1 MKKLISLI
9 SIILSIVMLFASMPV
24 LADGTASHK
33 IELSAPQETPAHN
46 EFDIDV
52 NFTGF
57 SGVTGIQL
65 AININSFEVR
75 TITSEI
81 FETNENGYLT
91 ENVHYFINK
100 GILTIM
106 LSSISDW
113 EAFNTEATVKALTI
127 KTKATADGE
136 YTISVDNNVISG
148 TPSNPEEW
156 ITDVDITN
164 ADITVKTYYKD
175 GFADD
180 VWKDMLLNDYKFFRM
195 PRNQASSDRE
205 YFDLLYALESDHL
218 QGVVVDD
225 DAKYM
230 YLSYEAAI
238 AKMDLETEEIVGVI
252 KGFDAGVHTSGM
264 DFYDGYIYCA
274 VSDDPAGKTYVM
286 QINPNKFHGLMDTPE
301 EWEEVLR
308 VTLPYEPMQDERDL
322 MGDTDINGDGYAE
335 SNELVERSKGAE
347 GHRYSVCGVGAMTFG
362 TLPGEFGEKDADTYM
377 ILVSGARWYG
387 DPALNKYG
395 EHFYRYDDEHCILR
409 FYNVNDFL
417 SPEASSKLLK
427 LEFRDDDI
435 GDTNGVANART
446 YNFEEDAV
454 IKAEKILYAFT
465 GNCYYGPQSIDYDT
479 ETGDIWLYGYVN
491 TDGAP
496 LLDEKSIPHSPLY
509 VIDGSRDSQYTEIQ
523 LGQNVDLTN
532 TDNLYGTIKNRS
544 EEIRAE
550 VTAWAKERAERYN
563 LNYVTALN
571 TDDNTDNDITW
582 LAKPDDSMFNED
594 GYLMGYVP
602 YLKCLCG
609 ENCQE
614 MDFSFI
620 GYENVLLC
628 SRLQPSPYGAQYL
641 GNGYWLYSKDGQIS
655 LNYITDK
662 YLDIDPV
669 QSWNYEACLK
679 AEGLYVDPT
688 VEQQLA
694 ILQQKIALAEDDFSV
709 QNEFTVKSW
718 SNYQAALET
727 AKAMTT
733 ENTLE
738 EIKSAQAALKQSQ
751 KDLREVYEPYDKAM
765 AAVDSLNDKLYTNQS
780 LAVLNEAVSVFGE
793 NPSQLK
799 IEYETAAVTKALD
812 GLEIIGDVKA
822 DGNVDV
828 LDFIKL
834 KKSIAEQAELTG
846 YAYDTN
852 LNEELDTDDLVQ
864 LQKYLLDVILTFKD

>member
-9 SIILSIVMLFASMPV
+9 SVILAIVMLFASMPV
-24 LADGTASHK
+24 LAEGTASHK
-33 IELSAPQETPAHN
+33 IELSAPQETPVHN

-75 TITSEI
+75 AITSEI

-100 GILTIM
+100 GILTII
-106 LSSISDW
+106 LSNISGW
-113 EAFNTEATVKALTI
+113 EAFNTEAAVKALTI

-156 ITDVDITN
+156 ITDVDVTN

-180 VWKDMLLNDYKFFRM
+180 VWRDMLLNEYRFFEM

-205 YFDLLYALESDHL
+205 YFDLLYKLESDHL
-218 QGVVVDD
+218 QGMCVDD
-225 DAKYM
+225 DARYL

-238 AKMDLETEEIVGVI
+238 AKMDLETEEIVGI
-252 KGFDAGVHTSGM
+252 ITGFDDGTHTSGM
-264 DFYDGYIYCA
+264 DFYDGYLYCNFSA
-274 VSDDPAGKTYVM
+274 NAGKTYVM
-286 QINPNKFHGLMDTPE
+286 RINPSKFHGLMDTPE

-308 VTLPYEPMQDERDL
+308 VTLPYEPMQDARDL
-322 MGDTDINGDGYAE
+322 MGDYDINGDGHAE
-335 SNELVERSKGAE
+335 TDELVERSVGAE
-347 GHRYSVCGVGAMTFG
+347 GHRYSIVGTGAMTFG
-362 TLPGEFGEKDADTYM
+362 TLPGEFGEEDADTYM

-387 DPALNKYG
+387 NPSLNKFG
-395 EHFYRYDDEHCILR
+395 EHYYRYDDEHCILR

-427 LEFRDDDI
+427 LEYRDDDI
-435 GDTNGVANART
+435 GDTNGVANPRA
-446 YNFEEDAV
+446 YDFDEEV
-454 IKAEKILYAFT
+454 TIKAEKILFAFT

-496 LLDEKSIPHSPLY
+496 LLDEKEIPHSPLY
-509 VIDGSRDSQYTEIQ
+509 VIDGSRDCQYTEIQ
-523 LGQNVDLTN
+523 LGQNVDLTD
-532 TDNLYGTIKNRS
+532 TAHLYGTIKDRD
-544 EEIRAE
+544 EETRNQ
-550 VTAWAKERAERYN
+550 VTEWAKERALRYN
-563 LNYVTALN
+563 LNYLTALN

-582 LAKPDDSMFNED
+582 LAKPDDSMFNEE

-602 YLKCLCG
+602 YLKCVCG
-609 ENCQE
+609 EDCQE
-614 MDFSFI
+614 TDFKYI
-620 GYENVLLC
+620 GYENVLIC

-679 AEGLYVDPT
+679 KDGLNVEPT
-688 VEQQLA
+688 VEEQLA
-694 ILQQKIALAEDDFSV
+694 ILQQKIALAEEDYSV
-709 QNEFTVKSW
+709 QNEFTNSSW
-718 SNYQAALET
+718 ANYQSALDT

-733 ENTLE
+733 ENSLE
-738 EIKSAQAALKQSQ
+738 EIKAAQADLKQSQ
-751 KDLREVYEPYDKAM
+751 KDLRQVYEPYDNAMVAVKA
-765 AAVDSLNDKLYTNQS
+765 LNDKLYTNQS
-780 LAVLNEAVSVFGE
+780 LAALNEALSIFGE
-793 NPSQLK
+793 NPSQLR
-799 IEYETAAVTKALD
+799 IEYETVKVEAALE

-822 DGNVDV
+822 DGNVNI

-834 KKSIAEQAELTG
+834 KKSIAEQTELTG

-852 LNEELDTDDLVQ
+852 LNEVLDTDDLVQ